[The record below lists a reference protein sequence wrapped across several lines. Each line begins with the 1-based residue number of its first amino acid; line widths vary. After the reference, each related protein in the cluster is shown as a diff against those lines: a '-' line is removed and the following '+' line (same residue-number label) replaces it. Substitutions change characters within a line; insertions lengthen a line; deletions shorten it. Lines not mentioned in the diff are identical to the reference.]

1 MSTSPAPSQKK
12 QPFPVKHCTSCG
24 LLRQIRRKSRLTPGL
39 CRSCYDSMESKK
51 CKRCNYRRHLVDDNT
66 GLCPKCLSRPE
77 GECSRCLLT
86 RPIFNKEDKLCRK
99 CHEGKIRVLRRRARR
114 VKIEC
119 SVCGRYKSA
128 EPLVRD
134 KPICGACYREEYNG
148 KAICKRCGK
157 FKAIHHKKEVL
168 CAPCKSDFHA
178 ADSLRKYISGF
189 STAHHYNE
197 VLFDLLVERIDW
209 ENVNQS
215 VNRRFRNFGNF
226 LQTVQIPQPLTWET
240 IYEIR
245 PDRGTERWAAAS
257 AVRRCL
263 RDLGDLMVTTGKL
276 EDWATYLLRRRV
288 LLLLNHAPEP
298 IRDALESFVAWQ
310 LEEHCAKLSTVER
323 ILRGILDFWSW
334 CVKCSLKTL
343 TEVQPAHVRQDYLHS
358 LYWQWRCSLCN
369 GILLFERR
377 NAPALT
383 LCPYC
388 SAARSLV
395 KVQRYDQKS
404 VSLFSLYLRTF
415 FHWAKERRLILTD
428 LGPPK
433 VKSPRPPTRQYTPEV
448 IKNLCAEIPLPE
460 VDPVEALTL
469 YLIIFYGFTMR
480 ELRYAQVPMV
490 FPVLREQPYS
500 TLSQSYYIIMP
511 KPLASVGNPNPG
523 RAGNRVDFQSSAA
536 PWLVPLLERFEEHR
550 RSVVQK
556 HYNEYLFVDP
566 RSVRRNTPVSNRV
579 VRQVIRRASLRII
592 GADCKPQL
600 LRITAM
606 RLLADFA
613 GGSVLHRFGVQS
625 RRAFNYNLVPM
636 EVVVP
641 EKPGDLWMSNRKGRR
656 IPILTST

>member
-1 MSTSPAPSQKK
+1 
-12 QPFPVKHCTSCG
+12 
-24 LLRQIRRKSRLTPGL
+24 
-39 CRSCYDSMESKK
+39 
-51 CKRCNYRRHLVDDNT
+51 
-66 GLCPKCLSRPE
+66 
-77 GECSRCLLT
+77 
-86 RPIFNKEDKLCRK
+86 
-99 CHEGKIRVLRRRARR
+99 
-114 VKIEC
+114 
-119 SVCGRYKSA
+119 
-128 EPLVRD
+128 
-134 KPICGACYREEYNG
+134 
-148 KAICKRCGK
+148 
-157 FKAIHHKKEVL
+157 
-168 CAPCKSDFHA
+168 
-178 ADSLRKYISGF
+178 
-189 STAHHYNE
+189 
-197 VLFDLLVERIDW
+197 
-209 ENVNQS
+209 
-215 VNRRFRNFGNF
+215 
-226 LQTVQIPQPLTWET
+226 
-240 IYEIR
+240 
-245 PDRGTERWAAAS
+245 
-257 AVRRCL
+257 
-263 RDLGDLMVTTGKL
+263 
-276 EDWATYLLRRRV
+276 
-288 LLLLNHAPEP
+288 
-298 IRDALESFVAWQ
+298 
-310 LEEHCAKLSTVER
+310 
-323 ILRGILDFWSW
+323 
-334 CVKCSLKTL
+334 
-343 TEVQPAHVRQDYLHS
+343 
-358 LYWQWRCSLCN
+358 
-369 GILLFERR
+369 
-377 NAPALT
+377 
-383 LCPYC
+383 
-388 SAARSLV
+388 
-395 KVQRYDQKS
+395 
-404 VSLFSLYLRTF
+404 
-415 FHWAKERRLILTD
+415 
-428 LGPPK
+428 
-433 VKSPRPPTRQYTPEV
+433 V